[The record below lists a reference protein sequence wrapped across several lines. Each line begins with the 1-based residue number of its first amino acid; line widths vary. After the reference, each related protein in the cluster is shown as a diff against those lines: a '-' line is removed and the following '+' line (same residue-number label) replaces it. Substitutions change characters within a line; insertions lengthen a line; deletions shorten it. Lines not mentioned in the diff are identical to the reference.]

1 VLPPYWSIAVEIEMY
16 FILWMVLARREAFA
30 VIGFI
35 AGVAYH
41 AACLYAGLYW
51 TMRYYPAPS
60 AFLSFSLGAL
70 VYFALKRNKDLIG
83 GKVAALA
90 GGGWLVNLAAAG
102 WLLPQSYVYG
112 VGFYLDIALSVIV
125 VAGLAGRQGSPRF
138 ARFDRM
144 MGELAYPVFL
154 LQWVVGL
161 LVFETIMPGLRGWPL
176 VLATMPALLASATV
190 LAWAQRRYVEPLRDH
205 LRMLPRS
212 TIWPAFR
219 ALGPP
224 TAPAASPA
232 RD

>member
-1 VLPPYWSIAVEIEMY
+1 V
-16 FILWMVLARREAFA
+16 VLARREAFA

-90 GGGWLVNLAAAG
+90 GAAWLINLAAAG
-102 WLLPQSYVYG
+102 WLLPETYVYG
-112 VGFYLDIALSVIV
+112 VGFYLDIVLSVIV
-125 VAGLAGRQGSPRF
+125 VSGLAGRKGSPRF

-161 LVFETIMPGLRGWPL
+161 LVFETIMPGTLRGWPL
-176 VLATMPALLASATV
+176 VLATMPALLAAAAV
-190 LAWAQRRYVEPLRDH
+190 LAWAQHRYVEPLRSH
-205 LRMLPRS
+205 LRTMPRS
-212 TIWPAFR
+212 AIRQTLR
-219 ALGPP
+219 ALG
-224 TAPAASPA
+224 TPAAPVTSPA